1 MGHTLL
7 TSVHFAEAKRLLC
20 VKSSVLQRRTAHS
33 KIIGIH
39 CSKECLWGGANLRN
53 PGKTNKNKTTTAVP
67 GKKCENAGEN
77 KKSTSAWEPFSWI
90 PQGCARFYIGHAA
103 RPPPP
108 LLDWMLASSVQPA
121 HRCQHPEA
129 RSSISKAQS
138 VSKKKESVSK
148 KKESVSKKKEVCL

>member
-1 MGHTLL
+1 MQTLE
-7 TSVHFAEAKRLLC
+7 T
-20 VKSSVLQRRTAHS
+20 QR
-33 KIIGIH
+33 
-39 CSKECLWGGANLRN
+39 N
-53 PGKTNKNKTTTAVP
+53 TNKNKTTTAVP

-148 KKESVSKKKEVCL
+148 KKESVSKKKGSVSKKKESDSKKKVAVSKKKESSCNISGHLLVHVSFFCFLQGV